1 MGGRPGRNSERTT
14 LASPAGCVTWR
25 LGHTAY
31 NVAWGPTVR
40 RCHRP
45 GPRRLRRHDRQRR
58 LVVYRNYTDATHQT
72 CVAHLLR
79 RCVEMIEADHPQG
92 QATPRQVKTL
102 LTEALAARELP
113 EAERAVEAERIG
125 TAFDVVIDRAQHCDP
140 DRRLVKHLAN
150 ERHALLSFLADPQ
163 VDATNWRAE
172 QAIRPAVVNR
182 KVFGGNRT
190 ENGAATQSRMMTYF
204 RTAVQQ
210 GVDPIAGLVAL
221 ARAPARHTISGLGLT

>member
-1 MGGRPGRNSERTT
+1 MDETGWRIAGWGAWLWVATT
-14 LASPAGCVTWR
+14 AD
-25 LGHTAY
+25 HTAY
-31 NVAWGPTVR
+31 NVAWGR
-40 RCHRP
+40 RFTDATDLVPEDYDGTIARD
-45 GPRRLRRHDRQRR
+45 GY
-58 LVVYRNYTDATHQT
+58 VVYRNYTDATHQT
-72 CVAHLLR
+72 CTAHLLR

-113 EAERAVEAERIG
+113 EAERAVEAQRIG
-125 TAFDVVIDRAQHCDP
+125 AAFDSVIDRPTHCDP
-140 DRRLVKHLAN
+140 DRRLVKHLSN
-150 ERHALLSFLADPQ
+150 ERHALLSFLANPQ
-163 VDATNWRAE
+163 VDATSWRAE

-221 ARAPARHTISGLGLT
+221 ARAPDRHTIGGLGLT